1 MAMKRRNRKR
11 GSKAAN
17 PPKIASKAEKPAS
30 PSEISSDAEKLA
42 SSPNI
47 PGDAEKAAGPS
58 VTLAGADRGTHP
70 RVEFIAPVEVEKPT
84 KPSIALAGA
93 DYVTDLGDEFIAA
106 VEAEKPASNSTAPAG
121 ADEHTHPGD
130 QFTAAVEEEKSAG
143 PSAAP
148 TGADRRIH
156 PRYEFTAAVEVLA
169 TESGARME
177 TRVRDLS
184 QQGCYVD
191 TNNALP
197 LGTVT
202 DVRITKGAQL
212 FEARARVVYSR
223 ATKGMGLM
231 FTAIDAERLRTLETW
246 LAESRETSWLAANRR
261 RSQRVL
267 VTIPVRVS
275 GQSGAALPFEE
286 TTHTRAISAH
296 GALILVSTQVY
307 RGQRLTLSNVQT
319 KAALECV
326 VAHIDRHHREHPQ
339 VGVEFMLPNPMFWH
353 VAFPPKD
360 WTPRHP
366 DAKSPIKTR
375 ESS

>member
-1 MAMKRRNRKR
+1 MKRRNRKR
-11 GSKAAN
+11 GWKAEN
-17 PPKIASKAEKPAS
+17 PPKIASKAEK
-30 PSEISSDAEKLA
+30 
-42 SSPNI
+42 
-47 PGDAEKAAGPS
+47 AAGPS
-58 VTLAGADRGTHP
+58 VT
-70 RVEFIAPVEVEKPT
+70 
-84 KPSIALAGA
+84 LAGA

-169 TESGARME
+169 AESGARME

-231 FTAIDAERLRTLETW
+231 FTAIEPEQLRTLETW

-267 VTIPVRVS
+267 MTIPVRLS
-275 GQSGAALPFEE
+275 GQ
-286 TTHTRAISAH
+286 IS
-296 GALILVSTQVY
+296 
-307 RGQRLTLSNVQT
+307 
-319 KAALECV
+319 
-326 VAHIDRHHREHPQ
+326 
-339 VGVEFMLPNPMFWH
+339 VG
-353 VAFPPKD
+353 
-360 WTPRHP
+360 
-366 DAKSPIKTR
+366 
-375 ESS
+375 